1 MYGKPWYQS
10 KSLWAAAVTGVLGVL
25 TVVTG
30 EGMVSTEAMGYVVV
44 AIGVIQGVLRMLT
57 SEPLIGGR

>member
-10 KSLWAAAVTGVLGVL
+10 KSLWAAAITGVLGVL

-30 EGMVSTEAMGYVVV
+30 EALVSTEAMGYVVV
-44 AIGVIQGVLRMLT
+44 AIGIVQGVLRMLT
-57 SEPLIGGR
+57 TEAIKG